1 MHAERAQQT
10 LKMRQWVCPIY
21 EASQVD
27 LRAERWQETA
37 PSSTPPCA
45 GVCRGRGP
53 EQFPSTPP
61 GFQCCEKSLMS
72 EPGALTSPETRGA
85 ESTETSHLSATFCE
99 MHMSH
104 RFPGPEWLSAPWGS
118 LPLFSLSGSPCLPTS
133 SPSPLRL
140 QQCPPTPVSQ
150 KCSQRQLK
158 LNRGTFRNPSSF
170 LL

>member
-104 RFPGPEWLSAPWGS
+104 RLPQVTQIPGARVALCSLGLPPSLLS
-118 LPLFSLSGSPCLPTS
+118 LRVSLSPHFLSIPSS
-133 SPSPLRL
+133 SPTM
-140 QQCPPTPVSQ
+140 PPHPIFSKVLPETAEA
-150 KCSQRQLK
+150 
-158 LNRGTFRNPSSF
+158 
-170 LL
+170 